1 MKKYR
6 PTEDALFKPL
16 GDGAKVL
23 NLATGEYYSMNEAAA
38 RMWSLLAD
46 SRFEKEIVDD
56 IVARYSTSVEEVK
69 RDLARLIR
77 ELVEKGLLVED

>member
-1 MKKYR
+1 MHCSNR
-6 PTEDALFKPL
+6 SA
-16 GDGAKVL
+16 
-23 NLATGEYYSMNEAAA
+23 MA
-38 RMWSLLAD
+38 RS
-46 SRFEKEIVDD
+46 FEKEIVDD